1 MASEAT
7 EYPTQTSNTR
17 SMEDDLDKYV
27 PSNEQ
32 LIVELYVQD
41 IIKSRE
47 FYQQFGFNLVRE
59 ESNFAVLQWEE
70 SRLYLERIEGQPAAP
85 TTTVANIRIMV
96 LDVDRYW
103 EKAQQLGL
111 EVIRPIAD
119 RNYGLRD
126 FTVRSPDGIGLRFG
140 TRIATA
146 HY

>member
-1 MASEAT
+1 
-7 EYPTQTSNTR
+7 
-17 SMEDDLDKYV
+17 MEDDLDKYV

-41 IIKSRE
+41 IIKCRE

-146 HY
+146 HH